1 MKSRYMLSELGKRPR
16 RSRRPSKSP
25 SHTRTSSHPGGPTRG
40 SRFRPR
46 HHYNLARQRVAEIF
60 KNTLLATVTFL
71 TVFTLPYMFVSS
83 LKTTAQFATEFWAL
97 IPFQTGISWLKPLEI
112 SSVHWDNYS
121 MAAGHVF
128 PYMVNTLFIAIAVIT
143 GTLFFASLSAYA
155 FARMRF
161 RFKNFLFYA
170 ILSLMMVPGV
180 LTLVPSVILVRDL
193 GLFNTYGALI
203 LPAIAGGQVFAIFI
217 LRGFFAGL
225 PEDYFAAARVDGAS
239 ELQIYWHIALPLSKP
254 IIATISIMIGL
265 GVWNDFIWPLL
276 VASDE
281 SLRTVSVGLQYFRW
295 IDRIEVGQLMAGNV
309 LASLPLILLFAF
321 ASGTFVKGLSTG
333 GIKA

>member
-1 MKSRYMLSELGKRPR
+1 MAFRPQQLYNLTTRRATELGK
-16 RSRRPSKSP
+16 
-25 SHTRTSSHPGGPTRG
+25 H
-40 SRFRPR
+40 FF
-46 HHYNLARQRVAEIF
+46 LAS
-60 KNTLLATVTFL
+60 VTFL

-83 LKTTAQFATEFWAL
+83 LKTTAQFATEFWTIL
-97 IPFQTGISWLKPLEI
+97 PFHTGISWLEPLEL
-112 SSVHWDNYS
+112 SSVHWENYG

-128 PYMVNTLFIAIAVIT
+128 PYMLNTLFIAISVIV
-143 GTLFFASLSAYA
+143 GTLFFASLAAYA
-155 FARMRF
+155 FARMKF

-193 GLFNTYGALI
+193 GLFNTYWALI
-203 LPAIAGGQVFAIFI
+203 LPAMAGGQVFAIFI

-239 ELQIYWHIALPLSKP
+239 ELQIYWHIALPMSMP

-265 GVWNDFIWPLL
+265 GVWGDFIWPLL

-281 SLRTVSVGLQYFRW
+281 SLRTVSVGLQYFRL
-295 IDRIEVGQLMAGNV
+295 IDRIEVGELMAGNV